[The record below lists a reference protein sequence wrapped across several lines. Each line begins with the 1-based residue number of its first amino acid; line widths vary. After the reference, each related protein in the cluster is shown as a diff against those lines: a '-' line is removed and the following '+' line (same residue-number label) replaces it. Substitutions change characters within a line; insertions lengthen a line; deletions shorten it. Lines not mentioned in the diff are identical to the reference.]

1 MKNTFLLLNLEEHQH
16 FNPHPTEKLNESQ
29 APNSI
34 ALLHTRFNPH
44 PAIRLDESKPTS
56 WVQIASTVS
65 IHIQQ

>member
-1 MKNTFLLLNLEEHQH
+1 MKASMHQSH
-16 FNPHPTEKLNESQ
+16 YKQLVGFNPHPTLKLDESQ

-34 ALLHTRFNPH
+34 ALLHTCFNPH